1 MVLAGLSSFVVGC
14 SDSDSSSAGSDAASS
29 KGEEAVVASS
39 DAAPAAT
46 PLEMNL
52 DEPAPPEEPGSP
64 EELII
69 GDAAPQI
76 SIDTWIKGDPVE
88 SFAKDQV
95 YVVEFW
101 ATWCGPC
108 LANMPHLASLQTE
121 YGDKVKF
128 IGVTAEDNDV
138 VSEFM
143 TQESRGGKPW
153 SEVLTYTIALDKDRQ
168 TNAAYMEAAGQNGI
182 PCAFVVGKTG
192 KVEWIG
198 HPAAIDD
205 PLKQIVD
212 GTWDSTEARTE
223 FLAERESA
231 AVMQQIAPKINAALQ
246 KGHFKTG
253 VELIDQLIEKFPE
266 NSNFKNARFQF
277 LLKGEMFDEANKTAA
292 ALYEA
297 SKDDA
302 LELNQ
307 LAWILATG
315 VEGPGPDLDLA
326 MAAAQ
331 RAVELTDSK
340 NASILDTL
348 SRVQFSKGKIED
360 AIATEKK
367 ALEIANDEEKKQFEE
382 SLKEYEAAIP
392 KDTTDAK
399 PAESGDDKPADDKPA
414 DDKPAEDKPA
424 EDKPAEEKPAE
435 EKPAEEKPAEEK
447 PAEPDA
453 AN

>member
-1 MVLAGLSSFVVGC
+1 MSIVLAGLSSFVVGC
-14 SDSDSSSAGSDAASS
+14 SDSDSSSVGSNTTSS
-29 KGEEAVVASS
+29 KGDETAVASS
-39 DAAPAAT
+39 DAAPATT

-52 DEPAPPEEPGSP
+52 VEPTPAEQSDSTG
-64 EELII
+64 ELII
-69 GDAAPQI
+69 GYTAPQI
-76 SIDTWIKGDPVE
+76 SIGKWVKGDAVE

-121 YGDKVKF
+121 YGDKVTF
-128 IGVTAEDNDV
+128 IGVTAEEEDV

-143 TQESRGGKPW
+143 AQDSRGGQPW
-153 SEVLTYTIALDKDRQ
+153 SEVLTYTIALDKDRE
-168 TNAAYMEAAGQNGI
+168 TNTAYMEAAGQNGI

-205 PLKQIVD
+205 PLKQVVD
-212 GTWDSTEARTE
+212 GTWDSTKARAE

-231 AVMQQIAPKINAALQ
+231 GILEEMAPKINAALQ
-246 KGHFKTG
+246 KGDFKTG
-253 VELIDQLIEKFPE
+253 VELLDQLIAKFPE

-277 LLKGEMFDEANKTAA
+277 LLKGQMFDEANQTAA
-292 ALYEA
+292 VLFEG

-326 MAAAQ
+326 LAAAN

-348 SRVQFSKGKIED
+348 SRVQFSKGNVEE

-367 ALEIANDEEKKQFEE
+367 ALEIANAEEKKQFED
-382 SLKEYEAAIP
+382 SLKEYEAALTKATP
-392 KDTTDAK
+392 DTK
-399 PAESGDDKPADDKPA
+399 PAESGEADA
-414 DDKPAEDKPA
+414 
-424 EDKPAEEKPAE
+424 AEEKPADP
-435 EKPAEEKPAEEK
+435 K
-447 PAEPDA
+447 EPGDA
-453 AN
+453 AATDPAN

>member
-1 MVLAGLSSFVVGC
+1 MRKFAISIVLAGLSSFIVGC
-14 SDSDSSSAGSDAASS
+14 SDSDSSSAGSNATGSIGDEAA
-29 KGEEAVVASS
+29 VASS
-39 DAAPAAT
+39 DAAPGTT
-46 PLEMNL
+46 PQEMNL
-52 DEPAPPEEPGSP
+52 AEPTPAAESDSSG
-64 EELII
+64 ELMI
-69 GDAAPQI
+69 GDNAPKI
-76 SIDTWIKGDPVE
+76 SIGEWIKGDAVE

-121 YGDKVKF
+121 YGDKVTF
-128 IGVTAEDNDV
+128 IGVTAEDNEV

-143 TQESRGGKPW
+143 TQDSRGGKPW
-153 SEVLTYTIALDKDRQ
+153 SEVLTYTIALDKDRE

-198 HPAAIDD
+198 HPAAIDE
-205 PLKQIVD
+205 PLKQVVE
-212 GTWDSTEARTE
+212 GTWDSTKARAE

-231 AVMQQIAPKINAALQ
+231 DIMQQMAPKINAALQ
-246 KGHFKTG
+246 KGDFKTG
-253 VELIDQLIEKFPE
+253 VELIDQLIAKFPD

-277 LLKGEMFDEANKTAA
+277 LLKGKMFDEANRTAG
-292 ALYEA
+292 ALFEA

-326 MAAAQ
+326 LAAAS
-331 RAVELTDSK
+331 RAVELTESK

-348 SRVQFSKGKIED
+348 SRVQFSKGDVEE

-367 ALEIANDEEKKQFEE
+367 ALEIASDEEKKQFEE
-382 SLKEYEAAIP
+382 SLKEYEASVAP
-392 KDTTDAK
+392 ETPDAK
-399 PAESGDDKPADDKPA
+399 PAEPGEEKPGEEKPADEKPSEE
-414 DDKPAEDKPA
+414 KSS
-424 EDKPAEEKPAE
+424 EEKPAE
-435 EKPAEEKPAEEK
+435 AT
-447 PAEPDA
+447 EPDP

>member
-1 MVLAGLSSFVVGC
+1 MSIVLAGLSSFVVGC
-14 SDSDSSSAGSDAASS
+14 SDSDSSSVGSNTTSS
-29 KGEEAVVASS
+29 KGDETAVASS
-39 DAAPAAT
+39 DAAPATT

-52 DEPAPPEEPGSP
+52 VEPTPAEQSDSTG
-64 EELII
+64 ELII
-69 GDAAPQI
+69 GDTAPQI
-76 SIDTWIKGDPVE
+76 SIGKWVKGDAVE

-121 YGDKVKF
+121 YGDKVTF
-128 IGVTAEDNDV
+128 IGVTAEEEDV

-143 TQESRGGKPW
+143 AQDSRGGQPW
-153 SEVLTYTIALDKDRQ
+153 SEVLTYTIALDKDRE
-168 TNAAYMEAAGQNGI
+168 TNTAYMEAAGQNGI

-205 PLKQIVD
+205 PLKQVVD
-212 GTWDSTEARTE
+212 GTWDSTKARAE

-231 AVMQQIAPKINAALQ
+231 GILEEMAPKINAALQ
-246 KGHFKTG
+246 KGDFKTG
-253 VELIDQLIEKFPE
+253 VELLDQLIAKFPE

-277 LLKGEMFDEANKTAA
+277 LLKGQMFDEANQTAA
-292 ALYEA
+292 VLFEG

-326 MAAAQ
+326 LAAAN

-348 SRVQFSKGKIED
+348 SRVQFSKGNVEE

-367 ALEIANDEEKKQFEE
+367 ALEIANAEEKKQFED
-382 SLKEYEAAIP
+382 SLKEYEAALTKATP
-392 KDTTDAK
+392 DTK
-399 PAESGDDKPADDKPA
+399 PAESGEADA
-414 DDKPAEDKPA
+414 
-424 EDKPAEEKPAE
+424 AEEKPADP
-435 EKPAEEKPAEEK
+435 K
-447 PAEPDA
+447 EPGDA
-453 AN
+453 AATDPAN